1 MSDNIIQL
9 NQDLIHTELKDLVKN
24 SVEETLNA
32 MLDAEADKLVQAER
46 YARDEQRQGYRAGHY
61 DRSFATTA
69 GEVNLRMPKLKGVA
83 FETAIIERYRRRESS
98 VEEALIEM
106 YLAGVS
112 VRRVEDI
119 TEALWGT
126 KVSPGTISNLNK
138 KAYENIE
145 KWRNR
150 PLSSQAYP
158 YVYVDGIFLK
168 RCWGEEF
175 ENVSIL
181 IAIGVTDDGYR
192 EILGAAEGLKEDL
205 ESWKEFFV
213 WLKSR
218 GLSGVKLVIGDK
230 ALGMVEAIGQVFP
243 EAKYQR
249 CIAHF
254 YRNVFSVVPKQKV
267 KEVAKMLKA
276 IHAQEDREAA
286 LEKAKAVV
294 EKLRKMKLTKAA
306 GKVDEYITETLT
318 YMSFPEQHWTRI
330 RTNNTLERLNREI
343 KRRTKVVGTFPD
355 GQSAL
360 MLVCARLRHVTSS
373 EWGTKRYLNMD
384 HLHSMIISEDEKII
398 AG

>member
-46 YARDEQRQGYRAGHY
+46 YARDEQRQGYRADHY
-61 DRSFATTA
+61 DRSFTTTA

-286 LEKAKAVV
+286 LEKSKAVV

-384 HLHSMIISEDEKII
+384 HLHSMIISEEEKII